1 VAAPEDDSALKFDRA
16 GLIPA
21 VAQDRLT
28 GAVRM
33 VAWMNREA
41 LERTLREGR
50 ATFFSRSRGSLW
62 QKGETSENFL
72 LVREVVADC
81 DADTLILLVD
91 PQGPTC
97 HTGRPTCFFRTVA
110 PDGRL
115 ENRPVEAVPFLEQL
129 ERVILERREASV
141 DLSYTRSLLDGG
153 AAAIGAKLR
162 EEANELGAALQ
173 AETAERVASEAADLL
188 YHLLVG
194 LRLREVDFRKV
205 IEVLA
210 NRAGTGGHAEKA
222 ARRAP

>member
-1 VAAPEDDSALKFDRA
+1 
-16 GLIPA
+16 
-21 VAQDRLT
+21 
-28 GAVRM
+28 
-33 VAWMNREA
+33 
-41 LERTLREGR
+41 
-50 ATFFSRSRGSLW
+50 
-62 QKGETSENFL
+62 
-72 LVREVVADC
+72 
-81 DADTLILLVD
+81 
-91 PQGPTC
+91 
-97 HTGRPTCFFRTVA
+97 
-110 PDGRL
+110 
-115 ENRPVEAVPFLEQL
+115 LEQL